1 MSFRGKKHEL
11 ITGVLMFH
19 ASFHTFQDRAHGS
32 EERLYIC
39 EGSISE
45 DAFDQVICHPASRRR
60 LLPKN

>member
-1 MSFRGKKHEL
+1 
-11 ITGVLMFH
+11 MFH

-39 EGSISE
+39 EGSNSE